1 MSEQILKRNLDLS
14 IEELVKQN
22 AQLKVEN
29 KDFYKQVSKIDSKT
43 AGWLRLLWFV
53 PILGWVIY
61 NALMAGRKANPK
73 YLNQVLPIK
82 EQIAKNEFQVI
93 YNEKLIEDKK

>member
-1 MSEQILKRNLDLS
+1 MSEQILKRNLDLT

-22 AQLKVEN
+22 AQLKEKN
-29 KDFYKQVSKIDSKT
+29 KELYKQVNKIDSKT
-43 AGWLRLLWFV
+43 AGWLRLLWFI

-61 NALMAGRKANPK
+61 NAIMTGRKSSQK

-82 EQIAKNEFQVI
+82 EKIAINEFQVV
-93 YNEKLIEDKK
+93 YNEKIIDDKK